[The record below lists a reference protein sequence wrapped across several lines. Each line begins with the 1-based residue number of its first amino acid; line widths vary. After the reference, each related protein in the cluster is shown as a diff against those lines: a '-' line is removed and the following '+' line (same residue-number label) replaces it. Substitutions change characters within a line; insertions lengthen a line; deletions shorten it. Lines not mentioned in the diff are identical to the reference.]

1 MFNVQ
6 VGDLRLWGTDEFGVL
21 WGVED
26 VAGWGPT
33 GSTVAQTQRPRQ
45 SGAWSGGKYAKARAV
60 TVKGGFE
67 APNPEAAQDALDR
80 LATAVSLDE
89 FRLAIT
95 ETTSARWTLAYQT
108 GELIPFWVS
117 PTTVE
122 WSFQVASDD
131 WRKFGTPMSGST
143 TLPST
148 TGGLAIPAS
157 GLALPFSINA
167 VSVTGQVNLVNPGND
182 SGPVVL
188 RVDGPCAGPEI
199 IHVSTGASLKFA
211 SSLVLLKGEWL
222 EVDMEARTAKANG
235 QVSRAGWITSRGWSQ
250 FDPGPNTWTFNASTY
265 DPTATLTATATPAW
279 R

>member
-6 VGDLRLWGTDEFGVL
+6 VGDLKLWGTDDLGVL

-26 VAGWGPT
+26 VQGWGAT
-33 GSTVAQTQRPRQ
+33 GSTASQAQRTRQ

-67 APNPEAAQDALDR
+67 APSPEAAQDALDR

-89 FRLAIT
+89 FKLAIT
-95 ETTSARWTLAYQT
+95 ETTTPRWTLAYQT
-108 GELIPFWVS
+108 GEILPVWVN

-131 WRKFGTPMSGST
+131 WRKFGDELTAST
-143 TLPST
+143 ALPSEV
-148 TGGLAIPAS
+148 GGLTV
-157 GLALPFSINA
+157 PFTVPFTIDAMS
-167 VSVTGQVNLVNPGND
+167 VSGQVSLTNPGND
-182 SGPVVL
+182 SGPVIL
-188 RVDGPCAGPEI
+188 RIYGPCAGPEI
-199 IHVSTGASLKFA
+199 RHDSTGAALKFA
-211 SSLVLLKGEWL
+211 SSLVLSSGEFL

-235 QVSRAGWITSRGWSQ
+235 QVSRAGWITSRQWSQ
-250 FDPGPNTWTFNASTY
+250 FDPGNNTWSFTASTY
-265 DPTATLTATATPAW
+265 DPAARLTVTATPSW